1 MVGTKHI
8 CHFACAI
15 LVSLAVLATFAA
27 FASTQFDSMDARPS
41 AASPEPDSKFL
52 FALGMIESGNDD
64 RGIGPAGEVSRFQ
77 IHPAVWK
84 SYSTSTDYRNPEVSA
99 RVARQHWDF
108 LTNYFRA
115 SAGREPTTFDMYVL
129 WNTRFGHYARKG
141 FEPAR
146 LSAVVRDRAHRFVN
160 LVNR

>member
-1 MVGTKHI
+1 MVGTNHS
-8 CHFACAI
+8 CNFAHALI
-15 LVSLAVLATFAA
+15 ASLALLSVVP
-27 FASTQFDSMDARPS
+27 ASDTRAGSVEANPAVDST
-41 AASPEPDSKFL
+41 ELTSKLF

-84 SYSTSTDYRNPEVSA
+84 SYSTSTDYGNPEVSA
-99 RVARQHWDF
+99 RVARQHWGF
-108 LTNYFRA
+108 LTNYFRE